1 MPGMVDIHCHILRGL
16 DDGPRTLKES
26 VEMCHAAFEDG
37 IRTIVA
43 TPHTLNGVY
52 QNSRTAI
59 LSRIQELK
67 SALKRPGA
75 ASQPPV
81 PNHDL
86 SDLKILPGADVH
98 FSEKILDHLEE
109 GKALTL
115 GDGGKYLLL
124 EFPSQGVPYRAEV
137 ALFELVTHGFTPIIS
152 HPERNLEFARRPQR
166 YGEMIHNGCLGQVTA
181 LSLTGGFGEKV
192 KRLAEKMVRA
202 RWVHFIATDA
212 HSLKE
217 RSPVLSESV
226 WKAEKIVG
234 REEAHKM
241 VNDYPRAI
249 LGGRSPDIPPPA
261 KEI

>member
-1 MPGMVDIHCHILRGL
+1 MIDIHCHILHGL

-26 VEMCHAAFEDG
+26 IEMCQVAFEDG

-52 QNSRTAI
+52 QNPRAAI
-59 LSRIQELK
+59 LSRTRELVI
-67 SALKRPGA
+67 AVKRHGV
-75 ASQPPV
+75 ASLPRV
-81 PNHDL
+81 PIHDL
-86 SDLKILPGADVH
+86 KDLNILPGADVH

-109 GKALTL
+109 KKALTL
-115 GDGGKYLLL
+115 GDGGKYLLV

-137 ALFELVTHGFTPIIS
+137 ALFELAAHGFTPIIS

-166 YGEMIHNGCLGQVTA
+166 YGEMIRSGCLGQVTA
-181 LSLTGGFGEKV
+181 MSLTGGFGEKV
-192 KRLAEKMVRA
+192 KQLAEKMIRA

-217 RSPVLSESV
+217 RSPVLSEGV
-226 WKAEKIVG
+226 RRAEKIVG

-241 VNDYPRAI
+241 VSDYPQAI
-249 LGGRSPDIPPPA
+249 LEGRPPDVPPPA